1 MSNASLEAG
10 CWNVK
15 DGGKQGNDVGCWK
28 PTWKRGVEAH
38 LCVLTMSVRV
48 CANEFCVYLKHNDM
62 PWEQFIWLKIKG
74 VQGVSLSVKIL
85 KSTEE
90 FSFF

>member
-1 MSNASLEAG
+1 
-10 CWNVK
+10 
-15 DGGKQGNDVGCWK
+15 
-28 PTWKRGVEAH
+28 
-38 LCVLTMSVRV
+38 MSVRV

-90 FSFF
+90 FSFFIFFYHEFSTLTVHLMMLE